1 MPHGRFV
8 AISAEWLHT
17 AQVSDSILYNYRRT
31 LPDVHGAEETKRSA
45 TQRAALRWAEIPGA
59 SRVLDHKTRLG
70 AKRLR
75 RTPPNDAAR
84 AKDLLQDTRRGRISS
99 SPE

>member
-8 AISAEWLHT
+8 AISVEWLHT
-17 AQVSDSILYNYRRT
+17 AQVSDSILYT
-31 LPDVHGAEETKRSA
+31 TGEPCPMCMGAEETKRSA
-45 TQRAALRWAEIPGA
+45 TQRAALRWAEIPDA
-59 SRVLDHKTRLG
+59 SGVLDHKTRLG

-84 AKDLLQDTRRGRISS
+84 AKDLLQDSGSGTG
-99 SPE
+99 